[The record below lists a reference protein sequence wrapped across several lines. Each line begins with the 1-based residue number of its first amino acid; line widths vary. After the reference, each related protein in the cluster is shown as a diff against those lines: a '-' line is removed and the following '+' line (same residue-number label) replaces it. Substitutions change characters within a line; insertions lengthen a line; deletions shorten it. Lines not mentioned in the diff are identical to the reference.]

1 MVELN
6 NERVKEI
13 LHKETPETEE
23 LTTILR
29 GVYVRY
35 MRLYENYFT
44 DIDALD
50 DDKIAELKAYSE
62 ETRSL
67 IQHYY
72 MDIPFD
78 ICTGLFEF
86 DEEYIAKL
94 LGSDRHQYLLDGFSY
109 YKSVCKDKNKSEED
123 FKAEYIKQVLTSF
136 YKTMDSIFRESFGT
150 KSESFEQ
157 TANWLKNLLFGE
169 QK

>member
-6 NERVKEI
+6 NERVEEI

-50 DDKIAELKAYSE
+50 DDKVAELKAYSE

-67 IQHYY
+67 IKYYY
-72 MDIPFD
+72 MDIPYD
-78 ICTGLFEF
+78 ICTGLFTF
-86 DEEYIAKL
+86 DEEYSAKL
-94 LGSDRHQYLLDGFSY
+94 LGSDRDKYLQDGYSY
-109 YKSVCKDKNKSEED
+109 YKKVYKGKNKSEEEL
-123 FKAEYIKQVLTSF
+123 KAEYTKQVMTGF
-136 YKTMDSIFRESFGT
+136 YKTMDSIFREGFGT
-150 KSESFEQ
+150 KSKSYEQ

-169 QK
+169 